1 MEYNKSYNYNMQ
13 GNVIDFPATFAKVM
27 RNVYGWM
34 SCGLLMTALTA
45 MIVAGHPNI
54 IYAIATN
61 KLLLWGLFGA
71 EIGLV
76 LWLSARI
83 NSMSS
88 MTAGLM
94 FATYAIL
101 NGVTMSFI
109 FLAYTM
115 ESIASTFF
123 TTAGTFAIMS
133 FIGFITKKDLSGIGK
148 ILTMLLIGLVIAT
161 IVNIFVASSGLSL
174 ILNYVGVFVFV
185 GLTAYDTQKIKML
198 VHEATMYGNEE
209 QTNKLA
215 LMGSLT
221 LYLDFINL
229 FLYLLRFL
237 GNRK

>member
-1 MEYNKSYNYNMQ
+1 MEYNKSYNYNLK
-13 GNVIDFPATFAKVM
+13 GEVIDFPATFAKVM

-45 MIVAGHPNI
+45 MVVAGQPDI
-54 IYAIATN
+54 IYAIATS
-61 KLLLWGLFGA
+61 KLLMWGLFGA

-76 LWLSARI
+76 LWLTARI
-83 NSMSS
+83 NTMSS
-88 MTAGLM
+88 LTAGLM
-94 FATYAIL
+94 FAAYAIL

-123 TTAGTFAIMS
+123 ITAGTFAAMS
-133 FIGFITKKDLSGIGK
+133 AVGYFTKKDLSGVGRV
-148 ILTMLLIGLVIAT
+148 LTMLLIGLIIAT
-161 IVNIFVASSGLSL
+161 LVNFFVASSGFALV
-174 ILNYVGVFVFV
+174 LNYIGVFIFV
-185 GLTAYDTQKIKML
+185 GLTAYDTQKIKNL
-198 VHEATMYGNEE
+198 VNEASMYGDEE
-209 QTNKLA
+209 QTTKLA

-229 FLYLLRFL
+229 FLYLLRFM

>member
-1 MEYNKSYNYNMQ
+1 MQ

>member
-1 MEYNKSYNYNMQ
+1 MEYNKSNNYNLQ
-13 GNVIDFPATFAKVM
+13 GEVIDFPATFAKVM

-45 MIVAGHPNI
+45 MVVAGQPDI
-54 IYAIATN
+54 IYAIATS
-61 KLLLWGLFGA
+61 KLLMWGLFGA

-76 LWLSARI
+76 LWLTARI
-83 NSMSS
+83 NTMSS
-88 MTAGLM
+88 LTAGLM
-94 FATYAIL
+94 FAAYAIL

-123 TTAGTFAIMS
+123 ITAGTFAAMS
-133 FIGFITKKDLSGIGK
+133 AVGYFTKKDLSGVGRV
-148 ILTMLLIGLVIAT
+148 LTMLLIGLIIAT
-161 IVNIFVASSGLSL
+161 LVNFFVASSGFALV
-174 ILNYVGVFVFV
+174 LNYIGVFIFV
-185 GLTAYDTQKIKML
+185 GLTAYDTQKIKNL
-198 VHEATMYGNEE
+198 VHEASMYGDEE
-209 QTNKLA
+209 QTTKLA

-229 FLYLLRFL
+229 FLYLLRFM

>member
-1 MEYNKSYNYNMQ
+1 MEYNKSYNYNLQ
-13 GNVIDFPATFAKVM
+13 GEVIDFPATFAKVM

-45 MIVAGHPNI
+45 MVVAGQPDI
-54 IYAIATN
+54 IYAIATS
-61 KLLLWGLFGA
+61 KLLMWGLFGT

-76 LWLSARI
+76 LWLTARI
-83 NSMSS
+83 NTMSS
-88 MTAGLM
+88 LTAGLM
-94 FATYAIL
+94 FAAYAIL

-123 TTAGTFAIMS
+123 ITAGTFAAMS
-133 FIGFITKKDLSGIGK
+133 AVGYFTKKDLSGVGRV
-148 ILTMLLIGLVIAT
+148 LTMLLIGLIIAT
-161 IVNIFVASSGLSL
+161 LVNFFVASSGFALV
-174 ILNYVGVFVFV
+174 LNYIGVFIFV
-185 GLTAYDTQKIKML
+185 GLTAYDTQKIKNL
-198 VHEATMYGNEE
+198 VHEASMYGDEE
-209 QTNKLA
+209 QTTKLA

-229 FLYLLRFL
+229 FLYLLRFM

>member
-1 MEYNKSYNYNMQ
+1 MEYNKSYNYNLQ
-13 GNVIDFPATFAKVM
+13 GEVIDFPATFAKVM

-45 MIVAGHPNI
+45 MVVAGQPDI
-54 IYAIATN
+54 IYVIATS
-61 KLLLWGLFGA
+61 KLLMWGLFGT

-76 LWLSARI
+76 LWLTARI
-83 NSMSS
+83 NTMSS
-88 MTAGLM
+88 LTAGLM
-94 FATYAIL
+94 FAAYAIL

-123 TTAGTFAIMS
+123 ITAGTFAAMS
-133 FIGFITKKDLSGIGK
+133 AVGYFTKKDLSGVGRV
-148 ILTMLLIGLVIAT
+148 LTMLLIGLIIAT
-161 IVNIFVASSGLSL
+161 LVNFFVASSGFALV
-174 ILNYVGVFVFV
+174 LNYIGVFIFV
-185 GLTAYDTQKIKML
+185 GLTAYDTQKIKNL
-198 VHEATMYGNEE
+198 VHEASMYGDEE
-209 QTNKLA
+209 QTTKLA

-229 FLYLLRFL
+229 FLYLLRFM

>member
-1 MEYNKSYNYNMQ
+1 MEYNKSYNYNLQ
-13 GNVIDFPATFAKVM
+13 DEVIDFPATFAKVM

-45 MIVAGHPNI
+45 MVVAGQPDI
-54 IYAIATN
+54 IYAIATS
-61 KLLLWGLFGA
+61 KLLMWGLFGA

-76 LWLSARI
+76 LWLTARI
-83 NSMSS
+83 NTMSS
-88 MTAGLM
+88 LTAGLM
-94 FATYAIL
+94 FAAYAIL

-123 TTAGTFAIMS
+123 ITAGTFAAMS
-133 FIGFITKKDLSGIGK
+133 AVGYFTKKDLSGVGRV
-148 ILTMLLIGLVIAT
+148 LTMLLIGLIIAT
-161 IVNIFVASSGLSL
+161 LVNFFVASSGFALV
-174 ILNYVGVFVFV
+174 LNYIGVFIFV
-185 GLTAYDTQKIKML
+185 GLTAYDTQKIKNL
-198 VHEATMYGNEE
+198 VHEASMYSDEE
-209 QTNKLA
+209 QTTKLA

-229 FLYLLRFL
+229 FLYLLRFM

>member
-1 MEYNKSYNYNMQ
+1 MQ

-94 FATYAIL
+94 FAAYAIL

-185 GLTAYDTQKIKML
+185 GLTAYDSQKINTL
-198 VHEATMYGNEE
+198 VHEDTMYGDEE

>member
-94 FATYAIL
+94 FAAYAIL

-185 GLTAYDTQKIKML
+185 GLTAYDTQKIKTL
-198 VHEATMYGNEE
+198 VHEVTMYGDEE